1 LVLSVNAMT
10 ANSIESFRALALQ
23 VTCHAVNQ
31 ARDRAEAS
39 TLMQKAIARL
49 AQQIAASI
57 AFIGPDCRLIVL
69 PEYFLTGFPMGE
81 SLAEWAEKACLEMAG
96 AEYEALGQIAQKHR
110 IFLAGNA
117 YELDPNFPGLYFQA
131 CFAIDPSG
139 SIVLRYRRLNSM
151 FAPTPH
157 DVWDKYLDCYGLEGV
172 FPVAKTAIG
181 NLAAL
186 ASEEILYP
194 EIARCLAMRGAEIFL
209 HSTSEV
215 YGKTQSPKDAAKIAR
230 AVENMAYLVS
240 ANTAGIANTP
250 IPAASADGG
259 SKIVDY
265 RGIVLAETATG
276 ESMAAFAEI
285 DLAALRRDRRRPGL
299 NNLLSRQRFELYA
312 ESYRQSHFYPANT
325 MLDREVDR
333 KHFLQTQQASIKR
346 LADLGII

>member
-1 LVLSVNAMT
+1 M
-10 ANSIESFRALALQ
+10 ESNTNNLESYRALALQ

-31 ARDRAEAS
+31 ASNREEARS
-39 TLMQKAIARL
+39 LIEQSINRIAK
-49 AQQIAASI
+49 QIAASI
-57 AFIGPDCRLIVL
+57 AFIGFDCKLILL

-81 SLAEWAEKACLEMAG
+81 SIATWAEKACLEMAG
-96 AEYEALGQIAQKHR
+96 AEYESLGKIAQKNG

-117 YELDPNFPGLYFQA
+117 YELDPNFPGLYFQT
-131 CFAIDPSG
+131 CFVIDPSG

-194 EIARCLAMRGAEIFL
+194 EVARCLALRGAEIFL

-215 YGKTQSPKDAAKIAR
+215 YGKERSPKEAAKISR
-230 AVENMAYLVS
+230 AVENMAYVVS
-240 ANTAGIANTP
+240 ANTAGIANTS
-250 IPAASADGG
+250 IPEASTDGG
-259 SKIVDY
+259 SKIIDY
-265 RGIVLAETATG
+265 RGLVLAETATG

-285 DLAALRRDRRRPGL
+285 DLAALRRYRRRPGL
-299 NNLLSRQRFELYA
+299 NNLLSRQRLELYA

-325 MLDREVDR
+325 MTDKEVDR
-333 KHFLQTQQASIKR
+333 KHFIQTQQQTIER
-346 LADLGII
+346 LAKLGII

>member
-1 LVLSVNAMT
+1 MADNTDNL
-10 ANSIESFRALALQ
+10 ESYRALALQ

-31 ARDRAEAS
+31 TSDARSLIES
-39 TLMQKAIARL
+39 SINRL

-57 AFIGPDCRLIVL
+57 AFIGFDCRLIVL
-69 PEYFLTGFPMGE
+69 PEYFLTGFPMGD
-81 SLAEWAEKACLEMAG
+81 SLLGWAEKACIEMAG
-96 AEYEALGQIAQKHR
+96 AEYEALGKIAQKHK

-117 YELDPNFPGLYFQA
+117 YEVDPNFPGLYFQT
-131 CFAIDPSG
+131 CFIIDPSG
-139 SIVLRYRRLNSM
+139 SIILRYRRLNSL

-194 EIARCLAMRGAEIFL
+194 EVARCLAMRGAEIFL

-215 YGKTQSPKDAAKIAR
+215 YKKNLTPKDAAKITR
-230 AVENMAYLVS
+230 AVENLAYVVS
-240 ANTAGIANTP
+240 ANTAGIANIAIP
-250 IPAASADGG
+250 IASVDGG
-259 SKIVDY
+259 SKIIDH
-265 RGIVLAETATG
+265 RGIVLAETGAG

-285 DLAALRRDRRRPGL
+285 DLVALRRDRRRPGL

-312 ESYRQSHFYPANT
+312 ESYHQSHFYPANT
-325 MLDREVDR
+325 MLEGEVDR
-333 KHFLQTQQASIKR
+333 KHFLQTQQATIEQ
-346 LADLGII
+346 LAKLGII

>member
-1 LVLSVNAMT
+1 MV
-10 ANSIESFRALALQ
+10 ANTDNINSYRALALQ

-31 ARDRAEAS
+31 ARDRQEAS
-39 TLMQKAIARL
+39 VIIQNSINRL
-49 AQQIAASI
+49 AQQIAGSI
-57 AFIGPDCRLIVL
+57 AFIGFDCRLIVL
-69 PEYFLTGFPMGE
+69 PEYLLTGFPMGE
-81 SLAEWAEKACLEMAG
+81 PLTVWGEKACLEIGG
-96 AEYEALGQIAQKHR
+96 AEYEALGKIAQKHN

-117 YELDPNFPGLYFQA
+117 YELDPNFPKLYFQTS
-131 CFAIDPSG
+131 FVIDPSG
-139 SIVLRYRRLNSM
+139 SVVLRYRRLNSL

-194 EIARCLAMRGAEIFL
+194 EVGRCLAMRGAEIFL
-209 HSTSEV
+209 HSTSEI
-215 YGKTQSPKDAAKIAR
+215 YHQNLTPKDAAKITR
-230 AVENMAYLVS
+230 AVENQAYVVS
-240 ANTAGIANTP
+240 ANTAGIVNIP

-259 SKIVDY
+259 SKIIDH
-265 RGIVLAETATG
+265 RGIVVAQTGAG

-312 ESYRQSHFYPANT
+312 QSYSQSQFYPPNT
-325 MLDREVDR
+325 MLEGEIDR
-333 KHFLQTQQASIKR
+333 KHFIQTQQATIAR
-346 LADLGII
+346 LAELGVI

>member
-1 LVLSVNAMT
+1 MADIP
-10 ANSIESFRALALQ
+10 NSIASYRALALQ

-31 ARDRAEAS
+31 ASDRHAVQEIIHH
-39 TLMQKAIARL
+39 TINRL

-57 AFIGPDCRLIVL
+57 AFIGFDCRLIVL

-81 SLAEWAEKACLEMAG
+81 PLAVWGEKACIEMHG
-96 AEYEALGQIAQKHR
+96 AEYEALSKIAQKHQ

-117 YELDPNFPGLYFQA
+117 YELDPNFPGLYFQT
-131 CFAIDPSG
+131 CFVIDPAG
-139 SIVLRYRRLNSM
+139 AIVLRYRRLNSL

-194 EIARCLAMRGAEIFL
+194 EVARCLAMRGAEIFL
-209 HSTSEV
+209 HSTSEI
-215 YGKTQSPKDAAKIAR
+215 YSKNLTPKDAAKISR
-230 AVENMAYLVS
+230 AVENMAYVVS
-240 ANTAGIANTP
+240 ANTAGLANSS
-250 IPAASADGG
+250 IPSASVDGG

-265 RGIVLAETATG
+265 RGIVLAETGAG

-285 DLAALRRDRRRPGL
+285 DLTALRRDRRRPGL

-312 ESYRQSHFYPANT
+312 QSYSQSQFYPANT
-325 MLDREVDR
+325 MLNQECDRQ
-333 KHFLQTQQASIKR
+333 HFIQTQQQTIER
-346 LADLGII
+346 LSQLGVI

>member
-1 LVLSVNAMT
+1 VNAIK

-39 TLMQKAIARL
+39 SLMQNTIARL

-57 AFIGPDCRLIVL
+57 AFIGSDCRLIVL
-69 PEYFLTGFPMGE
+69 PEYVLTGFPLGE
-81 SLAEWAEKACLEMAG
+81 SLTGWAEKACLEMAG
-96 AEYEALGQIAQKHR
+96 AEYEALGQIAQKHQ

-117 YELDPNFPGLYFQA
+117 YELDPNFPGLYFQT
-131 CFAIDPSG
+131 CFAIAPNG

-172 FPVAKTAIG
+172 FPVAKTEIG

-186 ASEEILYP
+186 ASDEILFP
-194 EIARCLAMRGAEIFL
+194 EVARCLAMRGAEIFL
-209 HSTSEV
+209 HPTSEV
-215 YGKTQSPKDAAKIAR
+215 YGKERSPKEAAKISR
-230 AVENMAYLVS
+230 AVENMAYVVS
-240 ANTAGIANTP
+240 ANTAGIANIP
-250 IPAASADGG
+250 IPLASADGG
-259 SKIVDY
+259 SKIIDY
-265 RGIVLAETATG
+265 RGLVLAETATG

-285 DLAALRRDRRRPGL
+285 DLAALRRYRRRPGL

-312 ESYRQSHFYPANT
+312 ESYSQSHFYPANT
-325 MLDREVDR
+325 MLDKEIER
-333 KHFLQTQQASIKR
+333 KHFLQTQQAAIKR